1 MASEGLGIRDWGME
15 IGDWKLAG
23 ETGFVKFGGE
33 GE

>member
-1 MASEGLGIRDWGME
+1 MASEGLGFRGWGLG